1 MKTKN
6 IPNVTGAFL
15 YGLPVANKT
24 QKRADGLEEKNLSS
38 HSDNLR
44 TTLMWPNQPA
54 MRMSSWTW
62 PQQLLQILLEIVLLD
77 LSPISSNK
85 CAEKKEI

>member
-24 QKRADGLEEKNLSS
+24 QKGQMGWKKKTYLPIQ
-38 HSDNLR
+38 
-44 TTLMWPNQPA
+44 TT
-54 MRMSSWTW
+54 
-62 PQQLLQILLEIVLLD
+62 
-77 LSPISSNK
+77 
-85 CAEKKEI
+85 